1 MKRVLC
7 LLLAASMAL
16 LVAGCSGEAD
26 TAKDA
31 NTTVAS
37 SVTAPDVAAPAKS
50 SAALVDDLVDQNIG
64 DVYYSVPQTWLKYSS
79 HDTDDDGENI
89 AYHSLGGNSADDG
102 AFVMVTIADDQDMTE
117 DNAKQR
123 IDMAAEAVK
132 NMDWVR
138 DCETVKST
146 IDDRYYAELTFYKV
160 GDDEVRDMLLY
171 IFPVYGA
178 GKLMITAS
186 AKNGADRDLQA
197 DCDIILD
204 SLEIY
209 DY

>member
-1 MKRVLC
+1 MKKVLC
-7 LLLAASMAL
+7 LLLATSMAL
-16 LVAGCSGEAD
+16 MVAGCSGETD

-31 NTTVAS
+31 NTTAAS
-37 SVTAPDVAAPAKS
+37 SVTAPDVAAPAES
-50 SAALVDDLVDQNIG
+50 SAALADDLVDQRIG
-64 DVYYSVPQTWLKYSS
+64 AVYFSVPKAWLKYSS
-79 HDTDDDGENI
+79 RDTDDGGENI
-89 AYHSLGGNSADDG
+89 AYHSLGGNGADDS
-102 AFVMVTIADDQDMTE
+102 AFVMVTITDDQDVSE

-123 IDMAAEAVK
+123 VDDLAKAVE

-138 DCETVKST
+138 GCETVKST
-146 IDDRYYAELTFYKV
+146 IDDRYYAELTFYKAD
-160 GDDEVRDMLLY
+160 DDEVRDMLLY

-186 AKNGADRDLQA
+186 AKTGADRDLQA
-197 DCDIILD
+197 DCDMILD